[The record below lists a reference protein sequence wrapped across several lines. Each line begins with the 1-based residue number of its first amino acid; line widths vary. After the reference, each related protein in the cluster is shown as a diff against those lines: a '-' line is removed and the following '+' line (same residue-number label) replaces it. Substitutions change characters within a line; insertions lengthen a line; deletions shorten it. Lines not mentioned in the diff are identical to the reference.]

1 MFVAKRN
8 ILGDT
13 KQKFWYTEISWWD
26 KSRFD
31 HPGTKSNRSITRN
44 DSKVTSIDAFD
55 LIIGLSQRHA
65 FSPYTRRFK
74 ATNRPEYRAHQLPSR
89 MGDRIQF
96 AIFPIRPAFIISP
109 CKKKKKKKERKR
121 EGIRRSG
128 RWQKERSSSARDRE
142 SFNVKHA
149 SIIEHTIVD
158 FKNHLALSIREHW
171 FNLGDHDHETSKTS
185 NHELYSSIESPRVAA
200 LPFSYPFISSSSPIL
215 LVR

>member
-74 ATNRPEYRAHQLPSR
+74 AANRPEYRAHQLPSR

-109 CKKKKKKKERKR
+109 CKKKKKRGKEREFDARGVDKKKGLLLHATAKVSTWNTR
-121 EGIRRSG
+121 ASSNT
-128 RWQKERSSSARDRE
+128 RSSIL
-142 SFNVKHA
+142 K
-149 SIIEHTIVD
+149 TISRSL
-158 FKNHLALSIREHW
+158 FANTGLISEITTMKRAKRRITNYIHR
-171 FNLGDHDHETSKTS
+171 S
-185 NHELYSSIESPRVAA
+185 NHRE
-200 LPFSYPFISSSSPIL
+200 
-215 LVR
+215 

>member
-8 ILGDT
+8 ILRDT

-74 ATNRPEYRAHQLPSR
+74 AANRPEYRAHQLPSR

-109 CKKKKKKKERKR
+109 CKKKKKKRGKEREFDARGVDKKKGLLLHATAKVSTWNTR
-121 EGIRRSG
+121 ASSNT
-128 RWQKERSSSARDRE
+128 RSSIL
-142 SFNVKHA
+142 K
-149 SIIEHTIVD
+149 TISRSL
-158 FKNHLALSIREHW
+158 FANTGLISEITTMKRAKRRITNYIHR
-171 FNLGDHDHETSKTS
+171 S
-185 NHELYSSIESPRVAA
+185 NHRE
-200 LPFSYPFISSSSPIL
+200 
-215 LVR
+215 

>member
-74 ATNRPEYRAHQLPSR
+74 AANRPEYRAHQLPSR

-109 CKKKKKKKERKR
+109 CKKKKKKKEEKRGNSTLGALTKRKVFFCTRPRKFQR
-121 EGIRRSG
+121 E
-128 RWQKERSSSARDRE
+128 
-142 SFNVKHA
+142 
-149 SIIEHTIVD
+149 T
-158 FKNHLALSIREHW
+158 REHHRT
-171 FNLGDHDHETSKTS
+171 HD
-185 NHELYSSIESPRVAA
+185 RR
-200 LPFSYPFISSSSPIL
+200 F
-215 LVR
+215 

>member
-74 ATNRPEYRAHQLPSR
+74 AANRPEYRAHQLPSR

-109 CKKKKKKKERKR
+109 CKKKKKKKKE
-121 EGIRRSG
+121 
-128 RWQKERSSSARDRE
+128 KEREFDARGVDKKKGLLLHATTKVSTWNTRASSNTRS
-142 SFNVKHA
+142 
-149 SIIEHTIVD
+149 SILKTISRSL
-158 FKNHLALSIREHW
+158 FANTGLISEITTMKRAKRRITNYIHR
-171 FNLGDHDHETSKTS
+171 S
-185 NHELYSSIESPRVAA
+185 NHRE
-200 LPFSYPFISSSSPIL
+200 
-215 LVR
+215 